1 MDNSAQIEYWNGRAG
16 QKWVR
21 DADRMDVML
30 APFADA
36 IISKIGPTPGQSVI
50 DVGCGA
56 GALSLNVAASSV
68 NVSVFGVDVSEPLV
82 AVARARAG
90 AVGANAEFV
99 VADAATWRPENA
111 ADFII
116 SRFGIMFF
124 ADPVAAFANMR
135 QMLKPEG
142 RMSFAC
148 WRALSENDWAMTPLR
163 AALPLLPEAP
173 MPPPPGTP
181 GPFAFAEQDYV
192 QKILADSGWSD
203 IRITPWNGDLT
214 LPGTDAAETA
224 DFMLDMGPL
233 ARAIAD
239 QAIELGPI
247 RAAVEERLKELASP
261 DGRIHLKAAAW
272 IVEARA

>member
-30 APFADA
+30 APFAEA
-36 IISKIGPTPGQSVI
+36 IISKIGPAPGQSVI

-99 VADAATWRPENA
+99 VADAATWRPENP

-124 ADPVAAFANMR
+124 ADPVAAFANIR
-135 QMLKPEG
+135 GMLKPEG

-148 WRALSENDWAMTPLR
+148 WRALSENDWAMTPLK
-163 AALPLLPEAP
+163 AALPLLSEAP

-247 RAAVEERLKELASP
+247 RAAVETRLKELALP
-261 DGRIHLKAAAW
+261 DGRVHLKAAAW